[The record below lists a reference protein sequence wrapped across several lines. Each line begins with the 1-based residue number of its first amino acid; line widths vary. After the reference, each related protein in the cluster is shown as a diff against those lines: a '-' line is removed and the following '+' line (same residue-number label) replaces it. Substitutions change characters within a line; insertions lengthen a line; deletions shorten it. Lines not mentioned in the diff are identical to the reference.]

1 MGRFFS
7 RMFCHHVLKSKLRL
21 QQCSRSP
28 SSSFQCPASFQWK
41 GRGHSHH
48 PLTCPQAL
56 SGTEIHDVMLHC
68 VSIFVKKNVSQ
79 NRMEKCITSLRLPSV
94 RQPLAPPTPSPPL
107 SVGDLQCSET
117 ERAAESPIGQK
128 IKVRGARLGFLEVT
142 RWCDLHN
149 LAGARKYTQRY
160 HFLF

>member
-94 RQPLAPPTPSPPL
+94 RQPLAPPHPVPAS
-107 SVGDLQCSET
+107 
-117 ERAAESPIGQK
+117 
-128 IKVRGARLGFLEVT
+128 VRGRSSVFGNRKSSREPYRSEDQGSGRET
-142 RWCDLHN
+142 RIPGGHKVM
-149 LAGARKYTQRY
+149 RSS
-160 HFLF
+160 